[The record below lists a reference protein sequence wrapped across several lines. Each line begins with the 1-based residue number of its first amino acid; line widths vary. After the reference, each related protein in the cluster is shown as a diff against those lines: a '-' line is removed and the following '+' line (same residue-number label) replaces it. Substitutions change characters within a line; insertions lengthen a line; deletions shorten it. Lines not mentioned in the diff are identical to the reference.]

1 MKRNKK
7 ELQYYQSLSLVDKIA
22 LSKTKIAE
30 FYDSFNGYIYH
41 LVEERIVQFS
51 YI

>member
-30 FYDSFNGYIYH
+30 FYDSFNGYIY
-41 LVEERIVQFS
+41 I
-51 YI
+51 I